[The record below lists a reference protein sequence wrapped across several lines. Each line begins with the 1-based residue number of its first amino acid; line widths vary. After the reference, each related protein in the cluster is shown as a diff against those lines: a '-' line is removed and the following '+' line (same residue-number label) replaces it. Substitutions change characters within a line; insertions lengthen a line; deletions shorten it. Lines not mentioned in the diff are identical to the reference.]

1 MNHKV
6 VNFTLFF
13 VVPDPVIFQVIHD
26 NFLSRLAK
34 QEDSLLSCASDFLP
48 ITVFL
53 SIRRIITCIHTHN
66 VALVNPD
73 GLTDRQSDS

>member
-26 NFLSRLAK
+26 HFLSQLAK

-48 ITVFL
+48 INVFL
-53 SIRRIITCIHTHN
+53 SIRRIN
-66 VALVNPD
+66 
-73 GLTDRQSDS
+73 